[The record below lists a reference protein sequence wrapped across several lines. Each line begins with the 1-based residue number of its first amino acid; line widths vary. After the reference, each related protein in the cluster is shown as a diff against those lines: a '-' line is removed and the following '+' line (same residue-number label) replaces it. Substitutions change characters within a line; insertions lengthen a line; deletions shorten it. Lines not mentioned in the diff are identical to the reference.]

1 MLSTPPAFILSQD
14 QTLIKKFVNPMSE
27 IILACIFPNHL
38 YCYWFVGSL
47 ISSLIRRSWNSC
59 LEFQGCHVV
68 NFSRFFV
75 FSPLSDNFYMLSH
88 LKFFV
93 NNFFIFFQDLFGC
106 WCLTSSATT
115 SKYYHTEVCMSTTF
129 FSFSLSFNQDDK
141 SLNQLFF
148 VPVSTSKW
156 HYTRYYPICQQ
167 LFS

>member
-47 ISSLIRRSWNSC
+47 ILSLIRRSWNSC

-68 NFSRFFV
+68 NFSRFFAL
-75 FSPLSDNFYMLSH
+75 SSLSDNFYMLSH
-88 LKFFV
+88 LMFFV
-93 NNFFIFFQDLFGC
+93 NNFFIFFQDHFGW

-115 SKYYHTEVCMSTTF
+115 SKYYHTEACMSTT

-156 HYTRYYPICQQ
+156 HYTRYYPIWQQ
-167 LFS
+167 QFS